1 MTAPVA
7 DAHAV
12 APVPRP
18 GPERPGAD
26 GPWGRS
32 DPALAR
38 EWRGARFRGYAR
50 MDLARRRALVEMR
63 GIDDPADPATGC
75 RTLRSFEV
83 VAGSG
88 RLDG

>member
-1 MTAPVA
+1 
-7 DAHAV
+7 
-12 APVPRP
+12 
-18 GPERPGAD
+18 
-26 GPWGRS
+26 
-32 DPALAR
+32 
-38 EWRGARFRGYAR
+38 